1 MGASVEKRQP
11 RFEMDSSGSFASDG
25 HGGRRMRRAAKG
37 GCRRSRGSRCQWE
50 LSTSAVARRR
60 KEMEPLD
67 APGADAVDDDAVD
80 AMGAPRRR
88 RVSEVLVLL
97 EAPTKALESRGG
109 QVSGPELMEVGC
121 WLGEDWKRRTH
132 AGPWEAASVNW
143 SDTLDNV
150 RRTACCVPLGQ
161 IRHLSRKVQSKN
173 GAWGA
178 PYLESAQE
186 ELHRL

>member
-1 MGASVEKRQP
+1 MGG
-11 RFEMDSSGSFASDG
+11 SGSFASDG
-25 HGGRRMRRAAKG
+25 HGGRRMRHAAKG
-37 GCRRSRGSRCQWE
+37 GRRRTRGSRCQWK

-67 APGADAVDDDAVD
+67 APGAGAVDDDAVD

-88 RVSEVLVLL
+88 RVSKVPELL
-97 EAPTKALESRGG
+97 EAPTKVLESRGG

-132 AGPWEAASVNW
+132 AGPSVNW

-150 RRTACCVPLGQ
+150 QRTACCVPLGQ

-178 PYLESAQE
+178 PYLESA
-186 ELHRL
+186 